1 MLPSALGPHCRF
13 NSFYPTGASEHSHRL
28 QWAGVMRQ
36 PGTTA
41 LGIAR
46 DGLHNERSVPLSGR
60 MEEGPRER
68 GFCLSA
74 FPSLYLRS
82 KLSSTRV
89 EKLILGLG
97 QVSYLAALL
106 CCRQLS

>member
-1 MLPSALGPHCRF
+1 MSPSALGPHCRF
-13 NSFYPTGASEHSHRL
+13 NSFHPTRASEQSHGL

-46 DGLHNERSVPLSGR
+46 DELHNGRSVPLSGEALVGG
-60 MEEGPRER
+60 MEEGRRER

-74 FPSLYLRS
+74 FP
-82 KLSSTRV
+82 
-89 EKLILGLG
+89 LI
-97 QVSYLAALL
+97 
-106 CCRQLS
+106 